1 MRLLFAT
8 TILLAALFMLAIRPA
23 HAQTDTTPPT
33 WIELTIEPA
42 VVNTFA
48 SDQVITLTATIS
60 DDLWGLEY
68 AYLGFGPAFGAGE
81 FIYVT
86 LGQER
91 GNLIDGDDL
100 YGTYQ
105 ATITIPQG
113 TRQGDWLVK
122 QLTLQ
127 DYGKNRVSYFGSH
140 SSLPEWLQQYRFTV
154 EQLDSTP
161 VEPNY
166 ALYLPTLSTMPTED

>member
-1 MRLLFAT
+1 MRLLFAAT
-8 TILLAALFMLAIRPA
+8 LLMAALLMLDIRPA
-23 HAQTDTTPPT
+23 HAQSDTTPPT

-42 VVNTFA
+42 VVNTLA

-60 DDLWGLEY
+60 DDIWGVKL
-68 AYLGFGPAFGAGE
+68 AYLGFGPEFGTGS

-86 LGQER
+86 FGQEW
-91 GNLIDGDDL
+91 GTLIEGDDL

-105 ATITIPQG
+105 DTITIPQG
-113 TRQGDWLVK
+113 TREGDWVVK
-122 QLTLQ
+122 QLTLE
-127 DYGKNRVSYFGSH
+127 DYAGNKVSHFGSH

-166 ALYLPTLSTMPTED
+166 ALYLPTLSTVPAED